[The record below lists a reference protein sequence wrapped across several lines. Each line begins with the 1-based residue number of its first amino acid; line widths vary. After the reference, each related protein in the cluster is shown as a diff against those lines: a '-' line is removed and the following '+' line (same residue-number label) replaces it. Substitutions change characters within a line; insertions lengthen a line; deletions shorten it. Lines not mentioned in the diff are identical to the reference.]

1 MKSITFFIASAVLCF
16 VSAPTFAQDY
26 APFTGAHAEIITGY
40 DVVDAKGVKS
50 ADGLLYG
57 LNAGYDFALSGLILG
72 IEGEISDSTTRL
84 HVAGGKSE
92 TDRDL
97 YVGGRIGVP
106 LGSKA
111 LAYMKAGYSNARM
124 EYEASDGEGGLIR
137 GGDNGDGL
145 RLGAGLEYRIAEKL
159 FLKGEYRYSDYE
171 AGVSRHQLV
180 TGIGLRF

>member
-16 VSAPTFAQDY
+16 VSAPAFAQDY
-26 APFTGAHAEIITGY
+26 APFTGAHAEIITG
-40 DVVDAKGVKS
+40 
-50 ADGLLYG
+50 LLYG
-57 LNAGYDFALSGLILG
+57 LNAGYDFALGGLILG

-111 LAYMKAGYSNARM
+111 LAYVKAGYSNARM

-137 GGDNGDGL
+137 
-145 RLGAGLEYRIAEKL
+145 
-159 FLKGEYRYSDYE
+159 
-171 AGVSRHQLV
+171 
-180 TGIGLRF
+180 

>member
-16 VSAPTFAQDY
+16 VSAPAFAQDY
-26 APFTGAHAEIITGY
+26 APFTGVHAEIITGY
-40 DVVDAKGVKS
+40 DVVDAKGVTS
-50 ADGLLYG
+50 
-57 LNAGYDFALSGLILG
+57 
-72 IEGEISDSTTRL
+72 RL

-97 YVGGRIGVP
+97 YVGGRIGVS

-111 LAYMKAGYSNARM
+111 LAYVKAGYSNARM
-124 EYEASDGEGGLIR
+124 EYQGDDGEGGLIR

>member
-1 MKSITFFIASAVLCF
+1 MKIRLL
-16 VSAPTFAQDY
+16 
-26 APFTGAHAEIITGY
+26 EINKCRNFLFRNHREIRRIFGRILPLRR
-40 DVVDAKGVKS
+40 KS
-50 ADGLLYG
+50 RR
-57 LNAGYDFALSGLILG
+57 
-72 IEGEISDSTTRL
+72 EGEISDSTTRL

-92 TDRDL
+92 THRDL

-111 LAYMKAGYSNARM
+111 LAYVKAGYSNARM